1 MRSSV
6 WGIAIKKTLRAS
18 EQERADV
25 RERRQTW
32 SAQQGALDLER
43 LVFLDESGAK
53 TNMTRLRGRARGGQR
68 LVDKAPHGHWCTT
81 TIIGAIRLDGGTAC
95 MVVDGATDKDV
106 FREYVRCVL
115 VPTLR
120 QGDIVILDNLSA
132 HKDQQTKALIEQVGA
147 ELRFLPP
154 YSPDFNPIEKTWSK
168 IKAFLRDAKARTQ
181 EELFEMI
188 GKALETITPKDAEGW
203 FRSCGY
209 TAGQP

>member
-1 MRSSV
+1 
-6 WGIAIKKTLRAS
+6 
-18 EQERADV
+18 
-25 RERRQTW
+25 
-32 SAQQGALDLER
+32 
-43 LVFLDESGAK
+43 
-53 TNMTRLRGRARGGQR
+53 
-68 LVDKAPHGHWCTT
+68 
-81 TIIGAIRLDGGTAC
+81 

-168 IKAFLRDAKARTQ
+168 VKTYLRDAKARTQ

-188 GKALETITPKDAEGW
+188 GKALKTITPKDAAGW